1 MSFIVHCKG
10 QNAFGNAC
18 TSGANLKNLFLSLAP
33 VVQTEKTT
41 FCLLHHRCKRKK
53 LLLGRCTGGANR
65 KNHFLAL
72 APPVQAFPKTF
83 WPSCDSLRN
92 SLLALFLHRAHVK
105 GQSKLCDGKDGTE
118 RWNRPRISS
127 TEKVVLCQLWRAG
140 KHSPYIFGTVFNE

>member
-1 MSFIVHCKG
+1 MSLIARCNG
-10 QNAFGNAC
+10 QSVFGDAC

-72 APPVQAFPKTF
+72 APMVQAVKSTF
-83 WPSCDSLRN
+83 
-92 SLLALFLHRAHVK
+92 
-105 GQSKLCDGKDGTE
+105 
-118 RWNRPRISS
+118 
-127 TEKVVLCQLWRAG
+127 
-140 KHSPYIFGTVFNE
+140 